1 MSTEESDAKFLNDA
15 FVFNE
20 LFAIISRD
28 LLQAV
33 CKRLEQ
39 IHHGNTGE
47 RPERCHERQ
56 DCWAGRRFAHFLSA
70 QLEFQKCGKLVG
82 SFQHTE
88 DLIWKGIVTRL
99 YSTYSS
105 NRCI

>member
-56 DCWAGRRFAHFLSA
+56 DGWAGRRFAHFLSA
-70 QLEFQKCGKLVG
+70 QLEF
-82 SFQHTE
+82 
-88 DLIWKGIVTRL
+88 
-99 YSTYSS
+99 
-105 NRCI
+105 

>member
-1 MSTEESDAKFLNDA
+1 MSKEEIDAQFLNDTLM
-15 FVFNE
+15 FSE

-39 IHHGNTGE
+39 IHHGNTSE
-47 RPERCHERQ
+47 RPERCHERP
-56 DCWAGRRFAHFLSA
+56 DGWAGRLSAHFLSA

-82 SFQHTE
+82 SVQHTE
-88 DLIWKGIVTRL
+88 DLI
-99 YSTYSS
+99 
-105 NRCI
+105 